1 MKLLRHQGGQLVPRG
16 VQRSPIRLERRTSR
30 RRGCVRPRTH
40 GGGVTR
46 HWLVTEL
53 PAGWQP
59 RARPDDW
66 YGWGWQSPW
75 GPEFRGDRAF
85 RLWLP
90 DGSPVDLGLPL
101 GETVTVGP
109 ISPMWTGGRG
119 PA

>member
-1 MKLLRHQGGQLVPRG
+1 
-16 VQRSPIRLERRTSR
+16 
-30 RRGCVRPRTH
+30 
-40 GGGVTR
+40 VTR
-46 HWLVTEL
+46 HRLVTEL

-66 YGWGWQSPW
+66 YGWGWQSLW

-90 DGSPVDLGLPL
+90 DGSAIDLDLPL